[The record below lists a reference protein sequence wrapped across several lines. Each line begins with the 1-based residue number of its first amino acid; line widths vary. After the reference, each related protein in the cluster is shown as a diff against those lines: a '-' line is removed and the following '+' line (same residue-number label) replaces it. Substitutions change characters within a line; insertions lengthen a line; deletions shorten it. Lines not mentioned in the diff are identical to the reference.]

1 MCQNYVCNEMIN
13 NYFCIMNQM
22 IYISDYRM
30 EWFSGDVGSAISSAK
45 AKKAIFCVYITGNFR
60 NKKSLG

>member
-1 MCQNYVCNEMIN
+1 
-13 NYFCIMNQM
+13 M

-60 NKKSLG
+60 NKKLLG